1 MIEMHIVANLVTLGV
16 IGALAYIGWSNGL
29 FFSVLLLLRMVI
41 SIVLTMICFEELAM
55 LLEKVSVPHPW
66 AIFSAFAGLFL
77 VALFLSTAIL
87 DAALKEKQ
95 FHTFEMIAQAGGAV
109 GGASAG
115 LVFMGG
121 VLVAWT
127 MCPLPTQYRLD
138 PGSVASDAGKLA
150 IQAVP
155 GFSKRVVLESP
166 ARAEQETHAS
176 ETATEIEFF
185 GSEPFMDANGNGQW
199 DEGESFVDID
209 RSGGF
214 NKILVVN
221 ARIRIQTNSF
231 YRFFRRRCHL
241 PHKPRLRKI
250 RNLRKR
256 QLPELQSM
264 VAEPEL
270 PATTAQSQVAA
281 SGFPDRKENRNAA
294 QAAIDAGE

>member
-95 FHTFEMIAQAGGAV
+95 FHTFEMIDQAGGAV
-109 GGASAG
+109 GGAIAG

-138 PGSVASDAGKLA
+138 PGSIAIDAGKLA

-185 GSEPFMDANGNGQW
+185 GSEPFVDANGNGQW

-214 NKILVVN
+214 TKILVVN
-221 ARIRIQTNSF
+221 AHVKDGQAWNPGLLRRYAAGHWDHVPVTLRPKKVSTENTNTNEQSPPL
-231 YRFFRRRCHL
+231 L
-241 PHKPRLRKI
+241 PTTLPTSPQAPTPENQKP
-250 RNLRKR
+250 
-256 QLPELQSM
+256 PE
-264 VAEPEL
+264 
-270 PATTAQSQVAA
+270 TTV
-281 SGFPDRKENRNAA
+281 P
-294 QAAIDAGE
+294 